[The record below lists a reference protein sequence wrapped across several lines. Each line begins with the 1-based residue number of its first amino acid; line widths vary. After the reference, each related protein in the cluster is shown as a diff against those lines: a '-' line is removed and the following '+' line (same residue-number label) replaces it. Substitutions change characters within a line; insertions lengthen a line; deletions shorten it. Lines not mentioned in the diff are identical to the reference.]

1 MWGLRSKAAATFAGV
16 LIVSS
21 GVLVAD
27 ELVGQVASVEAASL
41 AWQDINPDTDNG
53 GRNAASGGR
62 VNGLAGAS
70 GNNNVYFA
78 ASEFGGLYRSTNG
91 GANWAHV
98 AGHLPMVMW
107 DVAVDPANNNNV
119 YATSFYDG
127 RVNSVSGI
135 QRSSDG
141 GTTWTHPVSATP
153 PASGGA
159 PFSSCATARR
169 TEPAAF
175 GVGIHPTNNDVFI
188 GTNCG
193 VARSFDSGAT
203 WSFSDP
209 TTATAAS
216 DVWDVAVSD
225 DGTANGI
232 VNVCGDDGVFRS
244 ADGGAN
250 WTNITGTLPGPFG
263 RCSITVSP
271 DENYVLVVNF
281 GRRIWQTNDT
291 GANWNEFTPNATNGG
306 RIPFVETNQRATGF
320 DLWVGQGVSLARA
333 ACTTPNPA
341 APGGAD
347 RCPAPGAWTNEQ
359 AGAHDDT
366 GDVVF
371 DAAVATD
378 ACPRVYSSDGG
389 VFTNTIGGAACHDP
403 TWADANVG
411 LHGLWLYSMGHAN
424 QAGDN
429 NEDLYMGLQDNGAAG
444 STNAGA
450 NVVTWNYPNCC
461 DVFNIAA
468 DPTRVVWDLWS
479 GYSQQWGTP
488 GMATTN
494 AVATFLPGSATQG
507 VDLFTFPDN
516 IDTFGA
522 NQYVAVSGSGAFTTN
537 DITANPVVWT
547 PLGSGTPGG
556 GFCGVQA
563 AVSSGTPTFYA
574 QTGCLGVF
582 ESGAN
587 RGPFQLWRLV
597 GTGGTWD
604 RVDDN
609 FSATS
614 GIEIFAVDPSNPNR
628 LYASHLSGAEG
639 ARMIFSTDGG
649 TTWNVDDDLT
659 ALMDGFD
666 AFKMQPTRG
675 ATSFTGVGGYV
686 QPSLVAFD
694 PEDPN
699 VIVAGGRDSGIFY
712 SNDAGQNWTTI
723 TDPLTSNTSGTP
735 HIPRPFFAAFDHEP
749 AGTVTVFVGT
759 QGRGVWRVRL
769 RTPIA
774 DAGGPY
780 TTPEGTDV
788 TLTAAGSSDP
798 DGQPL
803 TYAWDLDNDGAFDDA
818 SGLTANFDTVGQDD
832 TFTVKV
838 KVTAN
843 GVSDVDDAT
852 VTVTNVAPAVTGLAS
867 NSPRDENTVVTV
879 TGLVSDPGWLD
890 PLTATIDWGD
900 GAGPQP
906 IAGTLENI
914 RPDATINFS
923 VDHTYG
929 DDGIFAISVCG
940 SDDDTTACASA
951 FNVVVNNVNPT
962 AMIDEGQT
970 TLVNGIPTILAHA
983 GETITFSGRS
993 TDPGSDD
1000 LTLSWDFDDGT
1011 PAPDTSTP
1019 YLVNPPGTDPDPSPT
1034 VQPRDVT
1041 DMIDH
1046 AFADACIYQVGFTA
1060 ADDDAGTA
1068 ADSVAVLVT
1077 GNQDNGRPSGYWS
1090 HQYRRQGATDFD
1102 DATLT
1107 CYLEIVDFV
1116 SDVFHEARNVSTFPL
1131 ARSLLFTQG
1140 ASVTKRDQLD
1150 RDLLTVWLNLANG
1163 AVEWDEL
1170 VDTNRDG
1177 AADTVF
1183 HVAVETA
1190 ETVRLNPASTNAQFD
1205 IQRSILQSIT
1215 DTI

>member
-1 MWGLRSKAAATFAGV
+1 MFAGA
-16 LIVSS
+16 LIASS
-21 GVLVAD
+21 GVIVGDAL
-27 ELVGQVASVEAASL
+27 LGQVAQVHAASL

-62 VNGLAGAS
+62 VNGLASAS
-70 GNNNVYFA
+70 ANNNLYFA
-78 ASEFGGLYRSTNG
+78 ASEFGGLFRTTNG
-91 GANWAHV
+91 GANWTHLD
-98 AGHLPMVMW
+98 GHLPTIMW

-127 RVNSVSGI
+127 KATSVSGI

-141 GTTWTHPVSATP
+141 GTTWNHPASATP
-153 PASGGA
+153 PASGPA

-169 TEPAAF
+169 TEPSAF
-175 GVGIHPTNNDVFI
+175 GIGIHPTNNDVFI

-193 VARSFDSGAT
+193 LGMSFDSGAT

-209 TTATAAS
+209 TVGTAAS

-244 ADGGAN
+244 GDAGAN

-281 GRRIWQTNDT
+281 GGRIWQTNDT
-291 GANWNEFTPNATNGG
+291 GATWNEFTPNATNGS
-306 RIPFVETNQRATGF
+306 RIPSVETNQRTTGF

-371 DAAVATD
+371 DTGVATD

-389 VFTNTIGGAACHDP
+389 VFTNTVGGAGCHDP

-411 LHGLWLYSMGHAN
+411 LHALWLYSMNHAN

-429 NEDLYMGLQDNGAAG
+429 NEDLYMGLQDNGATG

-468 DPTRVVWDLWS
+468 DPTRVVWDSWS
-479 GYSQQWGTP
+479 GYSQQWGNP
-488 GMATTN
+488 GMASVN
-494 AVATFLPGSATQG
+494 VVATFLPGSASQG

-547 PLGSGTPGG
+547 ALGSGIPGG

-563 AVSSGTPTFYA
+563 AVSGGTPTFYA

-582 ESGAN
+582 ENGAN
-587 RGPFQLWRLV
+587 RGPFQLWKLV
-597 GTGGTWD
+597 GTSGTWD

-628 LYASHLSGAEG
+628 LYASHLSGTEG

-659 ALMDGFD
+659 ALMDGLD

-675 ATSFTGVGGYV
+675 ATSFTGFGGYV

-694 PEDPN
+694 PEDSN
-699 VIVAGGRDSGIFY
+699 IIVAGGRDSGIFV
-712 SNDAGQNWTTI
+712 SNDAGQNWTLI
-723 TDPLTSNTSGTP
+723 SDPFTSNTSGIP

-769 RTPIA
+769 RQPVA

-780 TTPEGTDV
+780 STPEGTDV
-788 TLTAAGSSDP
+788 MLSAAGSSDP

-818 SGLTANFDTVGQDD
+818 TGVTANFTTVGQDGV
-832 TFTVKV
+832 FTVKV
-838 KVTAN
+838 RVTAN

-852 VTVTNVAPAVTGLAS
+852 VTVTNVAPSFTTLTNDG
-867 NSPRDENTVVTV
+867 PQPENTAITISGVA
-879 TGLVSDPGWLD
+879 SDPGWLD
-890 PLTATIDWGD
+890 SLSGTIDWDD
-900 GAGPQP
+900 GSALEP
-906 IAGTLENI
+906 ISGVLENI
-914 RPDATINFS
+914 RPDATLTFS
-923 VDHTYG
+923 ASHTYG
-929 DDGIFAISVCG
+929 DDGIFAVEVCV
-940 SDDDTTACASA
+940 SDDDTTTCDTTNAVID
-951 FNVVVNNVNPT
+951 NVDPT
-962 AMIDEGQT
+962 TTIDETGT
-970 TLVNGIPTILAHA
+970 TLINGVPTFMASIGDPVTIPANV
-983 GETITFSGRS
+983 

-1000 LTLSWDFDDGT
+1000 EQITWDWDDGT
-1011 PAPDTSTP
+1011 TDVQTF
-1019 YLVNPPGTDPDPSPT
+1019 LRNPPLPDPDPSPSI
-1034 VQPRDVT
+1034 QPVD
-1041 DMIDH
+1041 IDASAVH
-1046 AFADACIYQVGFTA
+1046 TWTDACFYEVVVTA
-1060 ADDDAGTA
+1060 LDDDAGSGDDTA
-1068 ADSVAVLVT
+1068 NVIIV
-1077 GNQDNGRPSGYWS
+1077 GNATDNLSGGYWFQ
-1090 HQYRRQGATDFD
+1090 QYGLKGSVDFD
-1102 DATLT
+1102 AATLQ
-1107 CYLEIVDFV
+1107 CYLDIAGFM
-1116 SDVFHEARNVSTFPL
+1116 SLVFHEVNDASTIPLARNVLDANKT
-1131 ARSLLFTQG
+1131 G
-1140 ASVTKRDQLD
+1140 GDVIKNLD
-1150 RDLLTVWLNLANG
+1150 RQLLAAWLNFANG
-1163 AVEWDEL
+1163 AIGWTEMVDITGNSN
-1170 VDTNRDG
+1170 VDTTFAN
-1177 AADTVF
+1177 AIQS
-1183 HVAVETA
+1183 A
-1190 ETVRLNPASTNAQFD
+1190 EAIRLNPLSTKAQL
-1205 IQRSILQSIT
+1205 IAAAKQLERINLKN
-1215 DTI
+1215 